1 MCIRDRYKPHV
12 SLILL
17 IRQPA
22 INDIPSTILKINDLC
37 ISSFQA
43 FGYFQNRSNNSNI
56 NVVFETGDGV
66 HVLIA

>member
-1 MCIRDRYKPHV
+1 MT
-12 SLILL
+12 ILGST
-17 IRQPA
+17 
-22 INDIPSTILKINDLC
+22 NYIPSTILKINSLC

-43 FGYFQNRSNNSNI
+43 FGSFQNRSNNSNI

>member
-1 MCIRDRYKPHV
+1 
-12 SLILL
+12 LILL

-22 INDIPSTILKINDLC
+22 INDIPSTILKINSLC

-43 FGYFQNRSNNSNI
+43 FGSFQNRSNNSNI